1 MRFLMSN
8 AKLLANNPR
17 TFTKLPSSLL
27 SGIFTAAFSAAFSI
41 SAFAIQ
47 PFTIRDI
54 RVEGVQR
61 TEAGTVF
68 SYLPVKVGEPMN
80 DDKAAVAIKALYATG
95 FYTDVRL
102 EVENDVLVVFVV
114 ERPAI
119 AQIELNGSKEFT
131 KDNLKDGLKQ
141 AGISEAKIF
150 DRSLLDRAEKE
161 IKRQYISR
169 GFYSAKVTTTVT
181 PLERNRI
188 SLTFTIDE
196 GDASKIVDIN
206 IIGASAITESVLLKE
221 FELTNGGW
229 FSFFTKEDQYSKQ
242 KLSGDLEKLRT
253 YYLNRGYLE
262 FTIDSTQVSITPDK
276 EKIYITINIS
286 EGPIY
291 SISGIKFQGD
301 LKIPE
306 DEMRSLLL
314 FKQGETFS
322 RQKIVDSVKQITDRL
337 GNDGYS
343 DSNINPVPELDK
355 DKRTATFTMF
365 VDPGKRI
372 YVRRINV
379 QGNSRTRDEVV
390 RREIRQLEAG
400 WYSIDKINRSKERL
414 ERTGY
419 FEEVTVDT
427 PPVGGTADQRDI
439 NITVK
444 ERNTGSLQFGVG
456 FSQTEKLSL
465 NASVSQANIFGTGNQ
480 LSFQINNSRVSKV
493 YSVSFLDPYWTAD
506 GISRGFDV
514 YHRTLDTA
522 TLSTGNFNSTT
533 SGAGVRFGIPVT
545 EYDTV
550 NVGLGWE
557 QTNLGIDQFS
567 PQRYRD
573 YASVFGTRSQTVR
586 GALGYSRDKRDSI
599 YFPSNGY
606 LLELSGEAG
615 LPGGDIKYYRV
626 QSKAQYFRPIWGP
639 IVFSGNLEVGYSG
652 GYGGKP
658 LPFFKN
664 FYAGGVDSVRGY
676 LASSLG
682 PRDVLGFSP
691 TGEFL
696 GGTKRF
702 VSSLELLFPMPGVK
716 TDKSVRISAFIDA
729 GNVFGADEKIT
740 IRDLRSSVGVAVSWY
755 SPVGPL
761 KFSLAKPLN
770 VTPGDRV
777 ERFQF
782 LLGRAF

>member
-1 MRFLMSN
+1 MRFIPRPTS
-8 AKLLANNPR
+8 KLLAA
-17 TFTKLPSSLL
+17 LL
-27 SGIFTAAFSAAFSI
+27 SGLFSAA
-41 SAFAIQ
+41 AFAIQ

-68 SYLPVKVGEPMN
+68 SYLPVKVGEQIN
-80 DDKAAVAIKALYATG
+80 DDKAAAAIKALYATG

-119 AQIELNGSKEFT
+119 AQIDISGAKEFT
-131 KDNLKDGLKQ
+131 KENLKDGLKQ

-161 IKRQYISR
+161 IKRQYTSR

-181 PLERNRI
+181 PLERNRV
-188 SLTFTIDE
+188 SLTFTIEE
-196 GDASKIVDIN
+196 GDVSKIVDIN
-206 IIGASAITESVLLKE
+206 IIGASAISEKTLIKE
-221 FELTNGGW
+221 FELSTGGW
-229 FSFFTKEDQYSKQ
+229 FSFFTKDDQYSKQ
-242 KLSGDLEKLRT
+242 KLSGDLEKLRS

-262 FTIDSTQVSITPDK
+262 FSIDSTQVSITPDK
-276 EKIYITINIS
+276 EKIYITINIT
-286 EGPIY
+286 EGPVYTIA
-291 SISGIKFQGD
+291 GVKFQGE

-355 DKRTATFTMF
+355 DKRTAFFTMF

-419 FEEVTVDT
+419 FEEVTIDT

-456 FSQTEKLSL
+456 FSQSEKLSL

-480 LSFQINNSRVSKV
+480 LSFQINSSRVSKV
-493 YSVSFLDPYWTAD
+493 FQVSFLDPYWTAD
-506 GISRGFDV
+506 GISRGFDL
-514 YHRTLDTA
+514 YHRSLDTA
-522 TLSTGNFNSTT
+522 SLSTGQFSSTT
-533 SGAGVRFGIPVT
+533 SGAGVRFGVPVT
-545 EYDTV
+545 EYDSI
-550 NVGLGWE
+550 NAGLGFE
-557 QTNLGIDQFS
+557 LTNLRLDVFS

-573 YASVFGTRSQTVR
+573 YANLFGTKSNTVR
-586 GALGYSRDKRDSI
+586 GALGYSRDTRDSI
-599 YFPSNGY
+599 YFPSRGY
-606 LLELSGEAG
+606 LLEIGGEAG
-615 LPGGDIKYYRV
+615 LPGGDIKYYRL
-626 QSKAQYFRPIWGP
+626 QNKFQYLRPVWGP
-639 IVFSGNLEVGYSG
+639 IVFSGNVELGYAG

-664 FYAGGVDSVRGY
+664 FYAGGVDSVRGF
-676 LASSLG
+676 LQSSLG
-682 PRDVLGFSP
+682 PRDFGTLANPG

-702 VSSLELLFPMPGVK
+702 VTNLELLFPMPGVK

-729 GNVFGADEKIT
+729 GNVFGAGEKIT
-740 IRDLRSSVGVAVSWY
+740 FRDLRSSFGVAVSWF

-761 KFSLAKPLN
+761 KFSLAKPIKIKE
-770 VTPGDRV
+770 GDRP

>member
-1 MRFLMSN
+1 MRFTPRPTS
-8 AKLLANNPR
+8 KLLAA
-17 TFTKLPSSLL
+17 LL
-27 SGIFTAAFSAAFSI
+27 SGLFSAA
-41 SAFAIQ
+41 AFAIQ

-68 SYLPVKVGEPMN
+68 SYLPVKVGEQIN
-80 DDKAAVAIKALYATG
+80 DDKAAAAIKALYATG

-119 AQIELNGSKEFT
+119 AQIDINGAKEFT
-131 KDNLKDGLKQ
+131 KENLKDGLKQ

-161 IKRQYISR
+161 IKRQYTSR

-181 PLERNRI
+181 PLERNRV
-188 SLTFTIDE
+188 SLTFAIEE
-196 GDASKIVDIN
+196 GDVSKIVDIN
-206 IIGASAITESVLLKE
+206 IIGASAISEKTLIKE
-221 FELTNGGW
+221 FELSTGGW
-229 FSFFTKEDQYSKQ
+229 FSFFTKDDQYSKQ
-242 KLSGDLEKLRT
+242 KLSGDLEKLRS

-262 FTIDSTQVSITPDK
+262 FSIDSTQVSITPDK
-276 EKIYITINIS
+276 EKIYITINIT
-286 EGPIY
+286 EGPVYTIA
-291 SISGIKFQGD
+291 GVKFQGE

-314 FKQGETFS
+314 FKQGDTFS

-355 DKRTATFTMF
+355 DKRTALFTMF

-456 FSQTEKLSL
+456 FSQSEKLSV

-493 YSVSFLDPYWTAD
+493 YQVSFLDPYWTAD
-506 GISRGFDV
+506 GISRGFDL

-522 TLSTGNFNSTT
+522 SLSTGEFSSTT
-533 SGAGVRFGIPVT
+533 SGAGVRFGVPVT
-545 EYDTV
+545 EYDSI
-550 NVGLGWE
+550 NAGLGFE
-557 QTNLGIDQFS
+557 LTNLRLDALS

-573 YASVFGTRSQTVR
+573 YANLFGTKSNTVR
-586 GALGYSRDKRDSI
+586 GALGYSRDTRDSI
-599 YFPSNGY
+599 YFPSRGY
-606 LLELSGEAG
+606 LLEIGGEAG
-615 LPGGDIKYYRV
+615 LPGGDIKYYRL
-626 QSKAQYFRPIWGP
+626 QNKFQYLQPVWGP
-639 IVFSGNLEVGYSG
+639 IVFSGNIELGYAG

-664 FYAGGVDSVRGY
+664 FYAGGVDSVRGF
-676 LASSLG
+676 LQSSLG
-682 PRDVLGFSP
+682 PRDIGTVANPG

-696 GGTKRF
+696 GGTKRL
-702 VSSLELLFPMPGVK
+702 VTNLELLFPMPGVK

-729 GNVFGADEKIT
+729 GNVFGAGEKIT
-740 IRDLRSSVGVAVSWY
+740 FKDLRSSFGVAVSWF

-761 KFSLAKPLN
+761 KFSLAKPIKIKE
-770 VTPGDRV
+770 GDRP